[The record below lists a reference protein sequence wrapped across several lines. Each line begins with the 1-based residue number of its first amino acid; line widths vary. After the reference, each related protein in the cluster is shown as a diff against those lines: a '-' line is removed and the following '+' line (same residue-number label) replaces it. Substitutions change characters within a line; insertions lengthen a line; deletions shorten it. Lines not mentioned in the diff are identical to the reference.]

1 MKKYLIIILTMLL
14 LISCNK
20 IETNQTLDNED
31 LKYIKSLNLLSDGEN
46 IYKFY
51 SEYKKNVA
59 GNFFTD
65 KRIATYWIDERNSK
79 KNEINYAYY
88 NEIEKIDTI
97 SYAGAS
103 YTPYILVTKT
113 NGQTFKVSVDGDKK
127 DIKAF
132 FEGVIKEWKI
142 KR

>member
-1 MKKYLIIILTMLL
+1 MKKYLIIILTILL

-20 IETNQTLDNED
+20 IETNQTLDKED

-113 NGQTFKVSVDGDKK
+113 NGKTFKVSVDGDKK

>member
-1 MKKYLIIILTMLL
+1 MKKYLIIILTMISF
-14 LISCNK
+14 ISCNK
-20 IETNQTLDNED
+20 IETNQTLDKED
-31 LKYIKSLNLLSDGEN
+31 LKYIKSLNLLSDGEI

-113 NGQTFKVSVDGDKK
+113 NGKTFKVSVDGDRKE
-127 DIKAF
+127 IRAF

>member
-1 MKKYLIIILTMLL
+1 MKKYPILILIMLS

-20 IETNQTLDNED
+20 SETNQTLNKED
-31 LKYIKSLNLLSDGEN
+31 IKFIKSLNLLADSEH

-59 GNFFTD
+59 GNFFTNR
-65 KRIATYWIDERNSK
+65 RIATYWIDERNSK

-88 NEIEKIDTI
+88 NEIEKIDAVLN
-97 SYAGAS
+97 AGAS
-103 YTPYILVTKT
+103 YTPYILITKI
-113 NGQTFKVSVDGDKK
+113 NGKTFKVSVDGDKK
-127 DIKAF
+127 EIKAF
-132 FEGVIKEWKI
+132 IEGALREWEI